1 MSTTIHA
8 STSMSTDKVNTVEP
22 VLGARPPIAPAA
34 FRRRRRAAQLLM
46 GAVIAIGATLGVV
59 APRADAMIIGNPVYS
74 SPNNFTAEVHCS
86 RGLLQITARTSVQSG
101 YVNGQYVIWQYHL
114 RNPRGH
120 SEYSTW
126 SGVNSVAHNNYAQQ
140 SLGTAPRRTVTD
152 TSWDVSVRAAY
163 WNGYSWVTS
172 PWHVA
177 GKRQAGYSDWQRF
190 CWT

>member
-114 RNPRGH
+114 RNPRATP
-120 SEYSTW
+120 STRPGRA
-126 SGVNSVAHNNYAQQ
+126 STPSPTTTMPSSRSALPPV
-140 SLGTAPRRTVTD
+140 
-152 TSWDVSVRAAY
+152 VR
-163 WNGYSWVTS
+163 
-172 PWHVA
+172 
-177 GKRQAGYSDWQRF
+177 
-190 CWT
+190 